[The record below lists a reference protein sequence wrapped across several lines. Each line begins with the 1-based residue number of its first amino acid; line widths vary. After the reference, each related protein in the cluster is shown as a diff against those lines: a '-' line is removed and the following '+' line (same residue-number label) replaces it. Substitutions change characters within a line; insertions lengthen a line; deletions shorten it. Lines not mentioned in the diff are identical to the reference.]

1 MEAIW
6 QDAMARALF
15 GLLLANVLAR
25 VAAGLAAR
33 TLRVKQLVDYL
44 TAEVLPWLVRGLLVE
59 IVLLSLPPEWADL
72 KNLARGAVWLCLSS
86 GLVRHLVEAL
96 REPS

>member
-6 QDAMARALF
+6 QDTIVRAMF

-25 VAAGLAAR
+25 IAAGLGTR
-33 TLRVKQLVDYL
+33 TLRLRALLTYL
-44 TAEVLPWLVRGLLVE
+44 ETEVLPWLVRGLMVE
-59 IVLLSLPPEWADL
+59 IVLLTLPPEWSEFRT
-72 KNLARGAVWLCLSS
+72 LARGAVYLCFTS

-96 REPS
+96 REPA

>member
-6 QDAMARALF
+6 QDTMVRAMV

-25 VAAGLAAR
+25 IAAGLAAR
-33 TLRVKQLVDYL
+33 TLRLRPLLQYL
-44 TAEVLPWLVRGLLVE
+44 ETEVLPWLVRGVMVE
-59 IVLLSLPPEWADL
+59 VVLLSLPPEWADL
-72 KNLARGAVWLCLSS
+72 KTLARGAVWLCVSS

-96 REPS
+96 REPA

>member
-1 MEAIW
+1 MELIW
-6 QDAMARALF
+6 QDTMVRAMF

-25 VAAGLAAR
+25 IAAGLSTR
-33 TLRVKQLVDYL
+33 TLRLKLLLEYL
-44 TAEVLPWLVRGLLVE
+44 RTQVLPWLVRALMVE

-72 KNLARGAVWLCLSS
+72 KTLARGAVWLCVSS

-96 REPS
+96 REPA

>member
-6 QDAMARALF
+6 QDTMVRALF

-25 VAAGLAAR
+25 IAAGLGAR
-33 TLRVKQLVDYL
+33 TLRLKQLLRYL
-44 TAEVLPWLVRGLLVE
+44 TDEVLPWLVRGLMVE
-59 IVLLSLPPEWADL
+59 VVLLSLPPEWAEL